1 MEMYVCS
8 QEMFLQLSTS
18 IAMLEEV
25 AAKTAHVDSVKID
38 DPVIACDDGTWYRAK
53 VAKVMSDNMVQVELV
68 DLASQSTLLKNQLRQ
83 ASPDIMKDDVM
94 AVSCCLDSW
103 VGEDREVAKEKW
115 GHKMSSLVDDYDE
128 LEVEV
133 VGQEGGQCRVNI
145 PVFEKKLKGESKSVA
160 EMFKERLRKK

>member
-1 MEMYVCS
+1 M
-8 QEMFLQLSTS
+8 
-18 IAMLEEV
+18 
-25 AAKTAHVDSVKID
+25 
-38 DPVIACDDGTWYRAK
+38 
-53 VAKVMSDNMVQVELV
+53 
-68 DLASQSTLLKNQLRQ
+68 
-83 ASPDIMKDDVM
+83 
-94 AVSCCLDSW
+94 
-103 VGEDREVAKEKW
+103 GEDREVAKEKW